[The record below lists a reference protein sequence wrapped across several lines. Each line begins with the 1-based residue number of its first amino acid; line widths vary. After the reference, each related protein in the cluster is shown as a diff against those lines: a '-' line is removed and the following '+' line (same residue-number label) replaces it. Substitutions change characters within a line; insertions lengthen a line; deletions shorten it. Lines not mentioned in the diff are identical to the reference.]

1 MMANL
6 QVLSQ
11 GLAVAE
17 NQRATARQIE
27 HADNREHHRIASEQM
42 ARQTA
47 FNYQMLQDFAARPVS
62 LPAALTPVHVTNVIT
77 PIQNTMNNVFQ
88 TTHNLH
94 QNTLN
99 FFSNVNNHATKVLNL
114 FGPNLHPGQGQ
125 ELDPIMNGGPPPP
138 PSSGSARIARDSPLA
153 IADRPVPIP
162 VPTTAKPPRL
172 PGSNPLAIKDKP
184 VKKPKP
190 LKPRVPDIIPL
201 PLPPSRPV
209 PIILTEPQRKKP
221 RKADEI
227 MRILD
232 GITDSEPR
240 RVKKLIAEL
249 PMNRLRLRA
258 A

>member
-1 MMANL
+1 
-6 QVLSQ
+6 
-11 GLAVAE
+11 
-17 NQRATARQIE
+17 
-27 HADNREHHRIASEQM
+27 
-42 ARQTA
+42 
-47 FNYQMLQDFAARPVS
+47 
-62 LPAALTPVHVTNVIT
+62 
-77 PIQNTMNNVFQ
+77 MNNVFQ

-138 PSSGSARIARDSPLA
+138 PSSGSARIAIGDRPLA

-232 GITDSEPR
+232 GITDNEPR